1 MSPKFAL
8 LAFDTAVNMG
18 VSRVNQFMKAAQWKY
33 PEKFIAARRAKYEEF
48 AQYGNQKIFLQGWL
62 NRLKAL
68 ENEIINP
75 GEGKSIKL
83 VLFKQM
89 TEENTGIVSNSAEIA
104 ETFNEEGIEDIDSVP
119 GNGLDNEDDLGTADI
134 VISVETG
141 GTFISGAVFVVF
153 VIVALVGV
161 YIFKKNVLE
170 RVRRW

>member
-1 MSPKFAL
+1 
-8 LAFDTAVNMG
+8 
-18 VSRVNQFMKAAQWKY
+18 
-33 PEKFIAARRAKYEEF
+33 
-48 AQYGNQKIFLQGWL
+48 
-62 NRLKAL
+62 
-68 ENEIINP
+68 
-75 GEGKSIKL
+75 
-83 VLFKQM
+83 M

>member
-1 MSPKFAL
+1 MEYKITVANKGEV
-8 LAFDTAVNMG
+8 AGYAKTIVD
-18 VSRVNQFMKAAQWKY
+18 Y
-33 PEKFIAARRAKYEEF
+33 IPEGTIFNPNLNPGWYEGPDGLI
-48 AQYGNQKIFLQGWL
+48 YSKV
-62 NRLKAL
+62 L